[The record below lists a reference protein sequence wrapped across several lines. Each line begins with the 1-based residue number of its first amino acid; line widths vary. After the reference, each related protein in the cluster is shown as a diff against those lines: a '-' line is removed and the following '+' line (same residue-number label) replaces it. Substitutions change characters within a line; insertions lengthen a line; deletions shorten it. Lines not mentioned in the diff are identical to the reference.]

1 VTVPPTLYELLG
13 ALTLVA
19 VGIVIGDV
27 LAERRRRRGLPFH
40 PRCR

>member
-1 VTVPPTLYELLG
+1 MPPTLLELCG
-13 ALTLVA
+13 ALALVA

-27 LAERRRRRGLPFH
+27 LAAHRRRRGLPFH

>member
-1 VTVPPTLYELLG
+1 MPPTLFELVG
-13 ALTLVA
+13 ALALVA

-27 LAERRRRRGLPFH
+27 LAARRRRRGLPFH

>member
-1 VTVPPTLYELLG
+1 MPPTLLELLG
-13 ALTLVA
+13 ALALVA
-19 VGIVIGDV
+19 VGIAIGDV

>member
-1 VTVPPTLYELLG
+1 MPPTLFELLG
-13 ALTLVA
+13 AFALIA
-19 VGIVIGDV
+19 IGIVIGDV

>member
-1 VTVPPTLYELLG
+1 MPPTLLELLG
-13 ALTLVA
+13 ALALIA
-19 VGIVIGDV
+19 IGIVIGDV